1 VQAKHP
7 PLRPRPAR
15 GFGSLP
21 AIALG
26 IGVAVV
32 AYIIEARTAPCP
44 DFHVATQF
52 SGSNQRLLVW
62 IGGCKADIGA
72 ARSTLAADTLLAV
85 GYAFAG
91 VNILRRW
98 WPLYQAPRLKQA
110 ERLVIALPVVAGAL
124 DIIENIATL
133 SAVRARVQKGGLRL
147 VFPDHMALPTF
158 ISTTA
163 WLKLFALAAGA
174 LAVAAVFLL
183 AYARRNEAHRP
194 EPELDKRVPRR
205 DLRPP
210 TELGV
215 SCSGGG
221 IRSAAFSLGALDEL
235 ERAGVMDRTRWLTAV
250 SGGNYAATSWTL
262 AKAADPSRKA
272 AADVIAWVKAP
283 IGRRDPTDGRLLVRT
298 RSAQHRFLLN
308 GPGGLG
314 RSVIDALL
322 CIALNIVVLGA
333 LVAALSWP
341 VGRIVGSMAIE
352 PKLHVFKTL
361 LQRNLDMRAELWLPG
376 LTLLVA
382 AGALFVVSAMPIWRT
397 SWLWRLA
404 LVVAAIGIAL
414 EVLTVGIPAA
424 MVWVGR
430 WMQGGSGRNRPTIV
444 GSGALLGAL
453 GVVWRYT
460 RKPILNRVQ
469 ARLPKLGGVLLVLAA
484 VVWGGKVA
492 TDAATVSGWFA
503 NSLTWLATVV
513 AFVIVYLFVGITQP
527 SIHRL
532 YRKRLRRTFGV
543 ARDDAG
549 ALRTDGDKQVAWPDL
564 PDIGPELVVCCAQ
577 QRNGIAPG
585 GLPADTFTISK
596 REVRIGDVVTG
607 TDEYLSKLPSDLQ
620 TERFVSSWMATSGA
634 AFASAMGRL
643 SQGSTNALM
652 AAFNIDLGIWLP
664 NPRLT
669 SDPDARF
676 PKVRFG
682 YLFKEILGWYDEADR
697 FVFVADGGHW
707 DNLGLVELLRR
718 RCATIVCIDASGDS
732 AGGFSTLR
740 QAVELASLE
749 LPEIVADI
757 ELDGLTDIT
766 GTGGQ
771 LPKASVAALKV
782 NYTPSAPT
790 SLVSDAPASTAPT
803 ESGVIFY
810 AKAQLAADL
819 DVTLRRYSKADMKF
833 PNYSTASL
841 FLADEQFDK
850 LVALGRA
857 AGRRLVSLV
866 DQPPASGAAPDTA
879 VVFDA
884 ASLSRSELRVGGA

>member
-1 VQAKHP
+1 MQAKHP
-7 PLRPRPAR
+7 PLRPRPTR
-15 GFGSLP
+15 GFGSIP
-21 AIALG
+21 AIVLG
-26 IGVAVV
+26 IAVAIV
-32 AYIIEARTAPCP
+32 AYVVQARTAPCP
-44 DFHVATQF
+44 DFHVGTQF
-52 SGSNQRLLVW
+52 SGSNDRLLFW
-62 IGGCKADIGA
+62 IGGCDPDIAA
-72 ARSTLAADTLLAV
+72 ARSTLAADIVLAI

-91 VNILRRW
+91 ANILRRW

-110 ERLVIALPVVAGAL
+110 ERLVIALPVVAGLL
-124 DIIENIATL
+124 DVIENIATL
-133 SAVRARVQKGGLRL
+133 IAVRVRYQKGGIRL

-158 ISTTA
+158 ITTTA
-163 WLKLFALAAGA
+163 WLKLFALAAVT
-174 LAVAAVFLL
+174 LAIASVLLL
-183 AYARRNEAHRP
+183 AYSRRNEPHRP
-194 EPELDKRVPRR
+194 EPERDRRVPRR

-210 TELGV
+210 SELGV
-215 SCSGGG
+215 CCSGGG

-235 ERAGVMDRTRWLTAV
+235 ERAGVMDRARWLTAV

-262 AKAADPSRKA
+262 AKATDPSRKA

-283 IGRRDPTDGRLLVRT
+283 IGKRDPTDGHLVVRT

-314 RSVIDALL
+314 RSVVDALL

-352 PKLHVFKTL
+352 PKLHVFQTL
-361 LQRNLDMRAELWLPG
+361 LQQNLDVRAELWLPG
-376 LTLLVA
+376 LVLLVL
-382 AGALFVVSAMPIWRT
+382 AGTLFAVSALPIWRT
-397 SWLWRLA
+397 SFLWR
-404 LVVAAIGIAL
+404 VAVGIAVIGVAL
-414 EVLTVGIPAA
+414 ELLTVGIPAA
-424 MVWVGR
+424 MVWVGQ
-430 WMQGGSGRNRPTIV
+430 WMQGGAGGNRPTVV
-444 GSGALLGAL
+444 GATALFGAL

-492 TDAATVSGWFA
+492 TDAATVTGLFG
-503 NSLTWLATVV
+503 NSLTWLGVV
-513 AFVIVYLFVGITQP
+513 AAFVIVYLFVGITQP

-543 ARDDAG
+543 VRDESG
-549 ALRTDGDKQVAWPDL
+549 ALRTDADRQVAWPDL
-564 PDIGPELVVCCAQ
+564 PDVGPELVVCCAQ

-585 GLPADTFTISK
+585 GLPADTFTISR
-596 REVRIGDVVTG
+596 REVRIGDVVTS
-607 TDEYLSKLPSDLQ
+607 TEEYLNRLPSDLQ

-634 AFASAMGRL
+634 AFASAMGRM
-643 SQGSTNALM
+643 SQGSTNALL

-664 NPRLT
+664 NPRPT
-669 SDPDARF
+669 SDSDARF

-732 AGGFSTLR
+732 VGGFSTLR
-740 QAVELASLE
+740 QAIELASLE

-757 ELDGLTDIT
+757 ELDGLTDIVAPD
-766 GTGGQ
+766 GQ
-771 LPKASVAALKV
+771 LPKASVAALRV
-782 NYTPSAPT
+782 NYTASAATPSAT
-790 SLVSDAPASTAPT
+790 GSAAGASAAPP
-803 ESGVIFY
+803 ERGMIFY

-819 DVTLRRYSKADMKF
+819 DVTLRRYSKADVKF

-841 FLADEQFDK
+841 FLTDEQFDK
-850 LVALGRA
+850 LVALGRS
-857 AGRRLVSLV
+857 AGRRLAALV
-866 DQPPASGAAPDTA
+866 DQPPVAGVAA
-879 VVFDA
+879 DA
-884 ASLSRSELRVGGA
+884 TG